1 MESFSFNLFIR
12 FKIYLF
18 HLTFFKGHLRLV
30 NAIGKTYTKFM
41 GREIDPINEILI
53 TVGAYG
59 SLFNAFTSLLE
70 KGDEVIRKFRLYRPN
85 GRFKFVQIFYKKI
98 LIFLLNFMFILGNNY

>member
-1 MESFSFNLFIR
+1 MLAFV
-12 FKIYLF
+12 Y
-18 HLTFFKGHLRLV
+18 FKGHLRLV

-41 GREIDPINEILI
+41 GREIDPINEVLV

-70 KGDEVIRKFRLYRPN
+70 KDDEVSE
-85 GRFKFVQIFYKKI
+85 IFI
-98 LIFLLNFMFILGNNY
+98 